1 MKKVL
6 FLCTENSCRSQMAEG
21 IINYYLSG
29 EIQAFSA
36 GVRASRV
43 NPRAIQVMAEI
54 GINISNQRSKSLD
67 EFRDDRFDLAVTLCD
82 QAQKECPIFL
92 AADRLIHVGFPDPA
106 QATGTEAE
114 IMTEFRRVRDAIR
127 QQMVPL
133 LRKELLE
140 SGTERHDGLKKPS

>member
-67 EFRDDRFDLAVTLCD
+67 QFRDDRFDLAVTLCD

>member
-1 MKKVL
+1 
-6 FLCTENSCRSQMAEG
+6 MAEG

>member
-106 QATGTEAE
+106 QATGPEAE

-140 SGTERHDGLKKPS
+140 SGTERHDGLKKTS